1 MEQIIPSEFQEQVAL
16 VQWLDI
22 KGLKYS
28 SIPNSTYTK
37 SIQQK
42 IKNKQSGLR
51 PGLPDLLVALP
62 GVGVIWIELKRTK
75 RGVVSAVQQSWV
87 DTLNACPGNQAYI
100 CLGADAAIAIIE
112 SFIKLEVFEF

>member
-1 MEQIIPSEFQEQVAL
+1 MIPSEEAEQVML
-16 VQWLDI
+16 VQWLELM
-22 KGLKYS
+22 GLKFS
-28 SIPNSTYTK
+28 SIPNSTYTTSWK
-37 SIQQK
+37 VK
-42 IKNKQSGLR
+42 TRNTRTGLR